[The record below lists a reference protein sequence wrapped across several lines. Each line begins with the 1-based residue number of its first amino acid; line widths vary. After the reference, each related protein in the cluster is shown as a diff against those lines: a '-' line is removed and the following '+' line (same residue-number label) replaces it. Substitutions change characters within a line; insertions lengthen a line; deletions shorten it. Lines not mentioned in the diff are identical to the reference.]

1 MQGGGWGMRPT
12 SSSTELTRCEHPPP
26 CRIQPL
32 GSERVCGQERRVK
45 AWMDAHN
52 AECWEAQRLW
62 EELRELP
69 PEKAMEPGFIFC
81 SRYTAERA
89 VQQGDTHHL

>member
-1 MQGGGWGMRPT
+1 M
-12 SSSTELTRCEHPPP
+12 
-26 CRIQPL
+26 
-32 GSERVCGQERRVK
+32 CGQERRVK

-69 PEKAMEPGFIFC
+69 PEKAMERGFVFC